1 MMDKNKY
8 KTLSIALEK
17 ETLEKLNEYCKGKT
31 LKSIFVRRLIER
43 ELNRIFG
50 DELEAKKENTRKKVI
65 KIKVDNYDELKA
77 YVDEK
82 KLGSV
87 RTLFTFSMAHYMR
100 KYPAKSGKNKN
111 SFNQCVD

>member
-50 DELEAKKENTRKKVI
+50 KKAEIKTGKRIVRVEVNDYEKLREYAEA
-65 KIKVDNYDELKA
+65 
-77 YVDEK
+77 K

-87 RTLFTFSMAHYMR
+87 RTLLPFATAAYML
-100 KYPAKSGKNKN
+100 KYPLNSEKKDKNLN
-111 SFNQCVD
+111 TAN